1 MGNGWGALSGA
12 SKPALD
18 FDPSLFPRVLKDFEA
33 RLSQNQS
40 LDFDSLSFLL
50 YAAAEKKEISRDFVK
65 DKLLEAAQRFSNPQY
80 FPFADSDQNFFI
92 ASQGSRLFFDAFS
105 LFQIEEFKQSGR
117 SLIKF
122 LDGFYDPQ
130 LGAFVLSKEKGV
142 GKALDNALGAWAFL
156 SAWPHLKNQ
165 EIQKKAECALKFIQE
180 KLYDPLLGLVSQL
193 PPNSSSLEYGRL
205 ADSSWA
211 ALALT
216 EAYLQSGNKSY
227 RDFADTLAK
236 YLFQELWDRDKGAFL
251 SRPGMESSQ
260 GGVSQQIIL
269 DNATALEALWRL
281 GYLKGQNTYF
291 KWIDLALHR
300 FLDQAGS
307 KDAAVYLAKILDM
320 RLQGRIELEIVG
332 HAHETAFQKI
342 LETLASLYAPRKTIS
357 FISPDDQDYILA
369 HGLDAE
375 SYPRLFGCVD
385 LKRRADT
392 ARADRDSVA
401 EVLNSAWP
409 RIGDCP

>member
-18 FDPSLFPRVLKDFEA
+18 FDPHFFSRVLAGCETH
-33 RLSQNQS
+33 LSQNQS
-40 LDFDSLSFLL
+40 PNLELLGFLL
-50 YAAAEKKEISRDFVK
+50 YAAAEKKEISQELVK
-65 DKLLEAAQRFSNPQY
+65 NKLLETAQRFSNPQS
-80 FPFADSDQNFFI
+80 FLPAASEQNFFV
-92 ASQGSRLFFDAFS
+92 AAQWTRLFFDAFS
-105 LFQIEEFKQSGR
+105 LFQIEKFRESGR
-117 SLIKF
+117 SLIEF
-122 LDGFYDPQ
+122 LDGFYDSQ
-130 LGAFVLSKEKGV
+130 LGFFVSSKEKEP

-165 EIQKKAECALKFIQE
+165 GIQKKAEHALKFIQE
-180 KLYDPLLGLVSQL
+180 KLYDPLLGLVSQF

-260 GGVSQQIIL
+260 GDVSPRLIL
-269 DNATALEALWRL
+269 DNAIALEALWRL

-300 FLDQAGS
+300 FLDQADS
-307 KDAAVYLAKILDM
+307 AADAAVYLAKILDM

-332 HAHETAFQKI
+332 RSNQAAFQKI
-342 LETLASLYAPRKTIS
+342 LETLASLYAPRKIIS
-357 FISPDDQDYILA
+357 FIDPDDQDYILA

-392 ARADRDSVA
+392 AEATPDAVA
-401 EVLNSAWP
+401 FVLNAAW
-409 RIGDCP
+409 RR